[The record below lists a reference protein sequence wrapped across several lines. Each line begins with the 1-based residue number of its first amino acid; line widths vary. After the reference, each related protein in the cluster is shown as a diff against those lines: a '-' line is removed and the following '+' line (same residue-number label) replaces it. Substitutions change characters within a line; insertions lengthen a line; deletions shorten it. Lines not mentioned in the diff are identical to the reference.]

1 MQSTDLTPEQQ
12 NVAIPSSM
20 VNLFAQSI
28 QAQLEVLAM
37 ETNVSLELFGN
48 QEYTQV
54 KTFLQANIQQMQ
66 YMLNSLEI
74 LDRLEP
80 TKA

>member
-1 MQSTDLTPEQQ
+1 MQSNHLNSEQQ
-12 NVAIPSSM
+12 NVAIPSPM

-28 QAQLEVLAM
+28 YAQLEALAM